1 MILYTAVNGYLDDIA
16 VDKISLFEPKFY
28 QFMDDKHPEIV
39 KSLAQDKK
47 IGSETERALIKAIK
61 EFKELHN
68 TELF

>member
-1 MILYTAVNGYLDDIA
+1 
-16 VDKISLFEPKFY
+16 
-28 QFMDDKHPEIV
+28 MDDKHPEIV

-61 EFKELHN
+61 EFKEFHK